1 MVGCCNNN
9 TEIKLA
15 TTSTGIDV
23 TGVITTDVM
32 TTSADINFGDNDKAM
47 FGAGN
52 DLQIYH
58 SGSESRIDENGA
70 GNLKINA
77 DNLEIYNSA
86 SSEAKAKFNTNGS
99 VQLYYDNA
107 EKLATTSTGID
118 VTGSIVALR

>member
-1 MVGCCNNN
+1 
-9 TEIKLA
+9 
-15 TTSTGIDV
+15 
-23 TGVITTDVM
+23 M
-32 TTSADINFGDNDKAM
+32 TTSADINFGDNDKAV

-118 VTGSIVALR
+118 VTGTVLLHGDLQLGTRFSG